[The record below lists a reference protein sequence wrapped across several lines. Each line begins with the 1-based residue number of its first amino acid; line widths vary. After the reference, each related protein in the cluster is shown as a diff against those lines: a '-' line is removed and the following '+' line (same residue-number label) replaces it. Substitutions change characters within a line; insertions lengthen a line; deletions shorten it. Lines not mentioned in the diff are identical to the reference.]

1 MDPFTQPYESI
12 ELEDLTPMFVQ
23 RRLQAHSISK
33 LHLKARSRSGTQ
45 DTPPTDAA
53 GDLREQVQILR
64 EDVEWIREAIRTII
78 QRLDDETLDAP
89 DNHDM
94 TPNEI
99 KDLILAEVG
108 LDKPFYPSDL
118 AEEYGLDLDAVYEA
132 VDILRKDGRVVERD

>member
-1 MDPFTQPYESI
+1 M
-12 ELEDLTPMFVQ
+12 
-23 RRLQAHSISK
+23 
-33 LHLKARSRSGTQ
+33 
-45 DTPPTDAA
+45 
-53 GDLREQVQILR
+53 QILR